1 MQTTLILNLVL
12 ASFLCGLIW
21 TIQLVHYPGFMKVG
35 KQGFI
40 DYQAFHMRS
49 ITVIVGPMMVLELM
63 AATWLAVQ
71 GGFNPIN
78 WGIISSLVIVVALWA
93 ITFFGASPVHYNLY
107 NNGYDPELI
116 RKLVNINWS
125 RTILWTIRTILLGW
139 MVIK

>member
-1 MQTTLILNLVL
+1 
-12 ASFLCGLIW
+12 
-21 TIQLVHYPGFMKVG
+21 
-35 KQGFI
+35 
-40 DYQAFHMRS
+40 MRS